1 MSDWYIKLRNET
13 VFGPFV
19 EHQIR
24 QGLEAGRITS
34 KMLIRQDDSP
44 WTDANRV
51 REMFMKLDDTGFYI
65 RNETGSVFGP
75 FTKDRILEMDAD
87 GELPPVYG
95 LRQGT
100 RNEWAVIDSSR
111 SRPFNLTF
119 SRRKTSAPSSTP
131 AAAAKTEQSDL
142 PVDEDPTAKPVVP
155 AAPVMRLRGHTL
167 YHRLLNVIERC
178 EYALLGDPMT
188 NR

>member
-51 REMFMKLDDTGFYI
+51 RDMFTKLDGKGFYI

-75 FTKDRILEMDAD
+75 FTKHRILEMDAD
-87 GELPPVYG
+87 GELPPIYG

-100 RNEWAVIDSSR
+100 HDEWTVIDSSR

-119 SRRKTSAPSSTP
+119 SKRAASNPPP
-131 AAAAKTEQSDL
+131 AKKSQPDSHADNA
-142 PVDEDPTAKPVVP
+142 VTAKPIVP

-167 YHRLLNVIERC
+167 YHRLLNLIERC

-188 NR
+188 NGR

>member
-51 REMFMKLDDTGFYI
+51 REMFTKLDDKGFYI

-75 FTKDRILEMDAD
+75 FTKHRILEMDAD

-100 RNEWAVIDSSR
+100 DSEWTVIDSTR

-119 SRRKTSAPSSTP
+119 SKRTTATPSP
-131 AAAAKTEQSDL
+131 AAKSESHAEN
-142 PVDEDPTAKPVVP
+142 DETAKPIVP

-188 NR
+188 NSR